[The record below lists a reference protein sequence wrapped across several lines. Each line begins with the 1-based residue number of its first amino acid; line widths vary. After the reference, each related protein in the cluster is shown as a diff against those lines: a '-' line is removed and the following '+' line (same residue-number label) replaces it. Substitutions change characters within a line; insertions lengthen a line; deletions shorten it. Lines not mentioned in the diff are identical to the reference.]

1 MHGHVAKVLGRYSHL
16 RIAFGA
22 DRPLAELAGHAARR
36 HEAELGAQAEEAE
49 FSLLDVL
56 LDVDAHREALQL
68 RLRYHRPDVH
78 DFFEGQRQ
86 PIRLQLVSPLVL
98 VQGVLRPRVHRA
110 EIRRRRWQV
119 LLRRRCSHA

>member
-1 MHGHVAKVLGRYSHL
+1 MLGRYSHL
-16 RIAFGA
+16 RVAFGA

-56 LDVDAHREALQL
+56 LDVDAYREALEL

-110 EIRRRRWQV
+110 EICRRRWRIR
-119 LLRRRCSHA
+119 LRRRCSHA